1 MATTV
6 DILSIYKNLY
16 NQLLKVQHAFN
27 LEKLM
32 IYVRTYISQITS
44 ISSHLNSEWKFLL
57 STSVFQG
64 LNVAYSAF

>member
-44 ISSHLNSEWKFLL
+44 ILSHLNSEWKFLL
-57 STSVFQG
+57 SSSVFQG
-64 LNVAYSAF
+64 LNVTYSAF